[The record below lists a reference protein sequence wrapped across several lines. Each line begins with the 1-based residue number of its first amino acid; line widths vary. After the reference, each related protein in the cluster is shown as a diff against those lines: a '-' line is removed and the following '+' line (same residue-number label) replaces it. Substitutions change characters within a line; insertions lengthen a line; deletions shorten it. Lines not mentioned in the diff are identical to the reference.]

1 MTTRYRLLTV
11 VVLAGLL
18 LGLTAPVIAL
28 AQGPGAG
35 GAAVEPMHHHGG
47 GPGHG
52 GHHGG
57 GWGYNAMFD
66 AFATALQM
74 TPAQLTEWIQAGY
87 SIADLVSDETG
98 RQALVDSVVRQMTE
112 WTQACLQA
120 GHIDE
125 EQQAWME
132 EHLRW
137 HVDWLIDN
145 PEALL
150 YESHHGEMFGR
161 GWGGGFGGLMWAAAE
176 VLDLS
181 PWDIRDALHEGQTIA
196 DLAQQVAEATGAD
209 VNSLIQSIIDT
220 FVEPRAEAL
229 AVAVAAGQITQD
241 QADALLA
248 YITAQAEWLV
258 YNTPYMGQ
266 FGHGYGGGGC
276 HQAEA

>member
-28 AQGPGAG
+28 AQGPGSG
-35 GAAVEPMHHHGG
+35 GAVVEPMHHHGG

-57 GWGYNAMFD
+57 GWGQSVMLD
-66 AFATALQM
+66 AFANVLGM
-74 TPAQLTEWIQAGY
+74 TPGDLVEWIQAGH

-98 RQALVDSVVRQMTE
+98 RQTLVDTVVAQMTA
-112 WTQACLQA
+112 WTEACLQA

-125 EQQAWME
+125 DQQAWME
-132 EHLRW
+132 EHLRG

-150 YESHHGEMFGR
+150 YESYHGGMFGS
-161 GWGGGFGGLMWAAAE
+161 GWGGGFGGLVWAAAE
-176 VLDLS
+176 VLGRS

-196 DLAQQVAEATGAD
+196 ELAQQVADDAGTSVD
-209 VNSLIQSIIDT
+209 DLIRAIIDT

-229 AVAVAAGQITQD
+229 AAAVAAGQITQD
-241 QADALLA
+241 QADALLG
-248 YITAQAEWLV
+248 YITTQAEWLV

-276 HQAEA
+276 H

>member
-1 MTTRYRLLTV
+1 MTTRYRLVTV

-18 LGLTAPVIAL
+18 LGLTAPAIAL

-35 GAAVEPMHHHGG
+35 GVVVEPMHHHGG

-52 GHHGG
+52 GHQGG
-57 GWGYNAMFD
+57 GWGQNAMFD

-74 TPAQLTEWIQAGY
+74 TPAQLTEWIQAGHT
-87 SIADLVSDETG
+87 IAELVSDETS
-98 RQALVDSVVRQMTE
+98 RQALVDAVVAQMTE
-112 WTQACLQA
+112 WTEACLQA

-150 YESHHGEMFGR
+150 YESHHSAMFGS

-196 DLAQQVAEATGAD
+196 ELAQQVASDTGASVD
-209 VNSLIQSIIDT
+209 DLIQAIIDT

-229 AVAVAAGQITQD
+229 AAAVAAGSLTAE

-248 YITAQAEWLV
+248 YITTQAEWLV
-258 YNTPYMGQ
+258 YNTPYMGE

-276 HQAEA
+276 H